1 MEVQNVETVEIMDN
15 PTLQQ
20 SLLQAAAQRDIISI
34 QVRYQS
40 ISFFFFIPSVKESLL
55 IKENFFCDVMSSVCL
70 ILIWLNNDSL
80 FPFKFPVDQDFTILE
95 KDKKKKNWLPVN
107 FEVSDEILCKAVYR
121 RLV

>member
-1 MEVQNVETVEIMDN
+1 
-15 PTLQQ
+15 
-20 SLLQAAAQRDIISI
+20 
-34 QVRYQS
+34 
-40 ISFFFFIPSVKESLL
+40 
-55 IKENFFCDVMSSVCL
+55 MSSVCL